1 MNPVLSHVQAQQV
14 VNARKANRS
23 SVAVSLDLGRTHVDL
38 LLNASGVELPK
49 GLHITWP
56 DLDTIVRNQNNCFTV
71 ADDSTIYKIQEFSP
85 EFNRLYSLMPTGEN
99 LRNGDCR
106 ETAPTMLISGIP
118 MHRIKGTDPQRDTKA
133 KIRAAGPFTGPVLDT
148 ATGLG
153 YTAIAAAQ
161 SAPHVTTIELD
172 PVVLEICRSNPWS
185 QALFE
190 GSQITQLI
198 GDSFDLIAEMADN
211 TFAQIIHDPP
221 MFSLAG
227 HLYSADFYAELYR
240 VLQPRGKLFHYIGN
254 PESKSG
260 RSVTVGASA
269 RLTEVGFAR
278 IQRRRDAFG
287 IVAYKR

>member
-1 MNPVLSHVQAQQV
+1 MNPVLSHVQAQQLL
-14 VNARKANRS
+14 NARKAGQPAL
-23 SVAVSLDLGRTHVDL
+23 AVSLDLGRSHVDA
-38 LLNASGVELPK
+38 LLNAAGVELLV
-49 GLHITWP
+49 GLHVTWQ
-56 DLDTIVRNQNNCFTV
+56 DLDTIVRNPNNCFAV
-71 ADDSTIYKIQEFSP
+71 AKDSTIYKIQEFSP

-99 LRNGDCR
+99 LPNGDYL

-133 KIRAAGPFTGPVLDT
+133 KMRAAGPFTGPVLDT

-153 YTAIAAAQ
+153 YTAIAAAH

-190 GSQITQLI
+190 RPNITQLI
-198 GDSFDLIAEMADN
+198 GDSFDLVAEMADGS
-211 TFAQIIHDPP
+211 FAQIIHDPP

-227 HLYSADFYAELYR
+227 HLYAAAFYAELYR

-260 RSVTVGASA
+260 RSVTAGVIS
-269 RLTEVGFAR
+269 RLTAVGFAK
-278 IQRRRDAFG
+278 IQRRADAFG
-287 IVAYKR
+287 VVAHKR